1 MKNLS
6 YQNLELIK
14 EGVFT
19 LKNKFKIM
27 EINKENIS
35 IFLSHLLLNK
45 LIKKKSNNFIKNF
58 LSLNK

>member
-6 YQNLELIK
+6 YQNLELNK